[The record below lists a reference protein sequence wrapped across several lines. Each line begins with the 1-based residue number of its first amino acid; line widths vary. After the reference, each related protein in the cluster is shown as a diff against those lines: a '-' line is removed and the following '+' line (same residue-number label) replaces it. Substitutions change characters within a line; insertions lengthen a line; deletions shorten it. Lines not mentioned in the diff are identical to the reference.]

1 MPWYRHHR
9 NSIAIGFNVLFN
21 NIQHAAGAYF
31 AQMLQKYFKINHLG

>member
-1 MPWYRHHR
+1 MPWYLHHR
-9 NSIAIGFNVLFN
+9 NSIANVLFN